1 MKLLLENFKKFI
13 NEGASKEESGPF
25 AEREDRVIL
34 LKAIEKY
41 LKKVPAY
48 VDYYSQ
54 EQLSRVKVLSLNW
67 VKDDGMWEVKVSAP
81 DDEGGTDSWL
91 MWYGKAD
98 EKIYYGP
105 TEKFEI
111 DGVKYHLAGEL

>member
-25 AEREDRVIL
+25 VEEGDRAIL
-34 LKAIEKY
+34 KSAIKNY
-41 LKKVPAY
+41 LEKVPSY
-48 VDYYSQ
+48 GDYSQ
-54 EQLSRVKVLSLNW
+54 EQLSRVEVLSLNW

-81 DDEGGTDSWL
+81 DGQGGVDSWL

-98 EKIYYGP
+98 EDIYYGP